1 MSRKRWF
8 LLSAAAFSF
17 GFAVWLVCRNSGE
30 DSVVMNLSGNAVQRV
45 DLSAYAD
52 TPPAQPLQLLF
63 IHHSCG
69 AQLLASS
76 GPESDPSKG
85 TYPTSTNGGGL
96 RARLEKLPYGVHEA
110 TYGSQIGEKTDIFDW
125 LPKFRDQMDEV
136 LACDVQD
143 QRHADG
149 KRNDIVLFKSC
160 FPNNNFASAGISPG
174 NPSGPELSLWNAKAA
189 YEALLPEFRKHPNV
203 LFVCLTAP
211 PLVQSRQP
219 LWKRTV
225 KRILGRGDGGIQAA
239 RLARQFNN
247 WLSSQEGWLK
257 DYSGTNVVVFDYYD
271 ILTDHGVS
279 DFSVFPASP
288 WDSHPSREGNERA
301 AEALVPFL
309 NRAVHRA
316 GMGG

>member
-1 MSRKRWF
+1 MSPKRW
-8 LLSAAAFSF
+8 LLPLVAACSF
-17 GFAVWLVCRNSGE
+17 GFVVWLVCGNSAE
-30 DSVVMNLSGNAVQRV
+30 DSAVMSLSGNAVQRM

-52 TPPAQPLQLLF
+52 TPPVRPLQLLF

-69 AQLLASS
+69 AQLLASR
-76 GPESDPSKG
+76 GPESDASNG
-85 TYPTSTNGGGL
+85 AYSTSTNGGGL
-96 RARLEKLPYGVHEA
+96 RARLEKLPYVVHEA

-125 LPKFRDQMDEV
+125 LPKFRNEMEEV
-136 LACDVQD
+136 LACDMQD
-143 QRHADG
+143 RRHADG
-149 KRNDIVLFKSC
+149 KSNNIVLFKSC
-160 FPNNNFASAGISPG
+160 FPNNNFACAGSSPG

-189 YEALLPEFRKHPNV
+189 YAALLPEFRKHSNV

-225 KRILGRGDGGIQAA
+225 KKMLGRGDGGIGAA

-247 WLSSQEGWLK
+247 WLSSQDGWLK
-257 DYSGTNVVVFDYYD
+257 DYTGANVVVFDYYD
-271 ILTDHGVS
+271 ILTDNGKS
-279 DFSVFPASP
+279 DFAVFPASP

-301 AEALVPFL
+301 AEAFVPFL